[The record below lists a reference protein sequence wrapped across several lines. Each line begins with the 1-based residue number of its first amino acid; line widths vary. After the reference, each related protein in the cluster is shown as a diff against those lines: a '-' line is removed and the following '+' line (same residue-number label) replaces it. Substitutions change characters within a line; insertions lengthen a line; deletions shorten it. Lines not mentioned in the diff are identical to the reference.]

1 MANPGLF
8 DKSGACFTSKSQEY
22 CTPKHLYD
30 QLNAEFNFILDP
42 ATTAD
47 NPLGTKHF
55 YTKENDGLK
64 NTNSWNLG
72 GNVFINPPY
81 HSRRIFNWV
90 EKAIST
96 TTTNENIT
104 VVMLLPA
111 RTDVK
116 WFHRYVWDQSTPKDR
131 VEVRFIEGR
140 VRFEVNGKRLDPAP
154 FSSVIVIFRSKQ
166 QKQKQQQQQQTS
178 RSST

>member
-1 MANPGLF
+1 LADSGLF
-8 DKSGACFTSKSQEY
+8 DKSSACFTSKSQEY

-30 QLNAEFNFILDP
+30 QLNAEFHFVLDP
-42 ATTAD
+42 ATTAG

-55 YTKENDGLK
+55 YTKESDGLR
-64 NTNSWNLG
+64 NSWNLG

-90 EKAIST
+90 EKAIATTST
-96 TTTNENIT
+96 EENVT

-131 VEVRFIEGR
+131 VEIRFIEGR

-154 FSSVIVIFRSKQ
+154 FSSVIVIFRPKQ
-166 QKQKQQQQQQTS
+166 QQQKQQQQIN